1 VKKCAWIICIAVVCL
16 SIAVA
21 GDAQQ
26 RRSGGGGEDYNYCPY
41 CGSPL
46 GPGEGYGYGMG
57 PGMMGRGYG
66 MGPGMMYPGWGMGRG
81 MMGRGYGPGM
91 MDRGYGPGMMERGWG
106 GYGYRQNEEC
116 QKFFNDTIDLRKQ
129 LHAKRF
135 EYSEAYRNPKTTS
148 VQLSQLEKEIEDL
161 QNKIA
166 DKAPRGCW

>member
-1 VKKCAWIICIAVVCL
+1 MKKYGWIIFIAVVCL

-21 GDAQQ
+21 GNAQQ

-41 CGSPL
+41 CGSPF
-46 GPGEGYGYGMG
+46 GSGEGYGYGMG
-57 PGMMGRGYG
+57 PGMRGGGYG

-81 MMGRGYGPGM
+81 MMERGYGPGM
-91 MDRGYGPGMMERGWG
+91 ERGYGPGMMERGWG
-106 GYGYRQNEEC
+106 GSGYGQSEEC

-148 VQLSQLEKEIEDL
+148 VQLSQLEKEIEAL
-161 QNKIA
+161 QKKIA
-166 DKAPRGCW
+166 DKAPRECW